1 MALKQHYQEFIQ
13 EMETDAKE
21 LTEQNQI
28 KSLEATKLALQRKL
42 ERNENET
49 KEILDLL
56 QQQRE
61 LLKNEQQQFE
71 QLTKEIEEYKQVE
84 ESVDPR

>member
-1 MALKQHYQEFIQ
+1 MKQHYQEFIQ

-42 ERNENET
+42 ERNEHET
-49 KEILDLL
+49 KEVFNLL
-56 QQQRE
+56 QQQKE
-61 LLKNEQQQFE
+61 LLKKEKLQLE
-71 QLTKEIEEYKQVE
+71 QLTKEIEDYKQVE
-84 ESVDPR
+84 QSVDPR

>member
-28 KSLEATKLALQRKL
+28 KSLESAKLALQRKL
-42 ERNENET
+42 ERNQSET
-49 KEILDLL
+49 KEVLDLL
-56 QQQRE
+56 KQQTEIVDTEMSQY
-61 LLKNEQQQFE
+61 E
-71 QLTKEIEEYKQVE
+71 QLNKEMEEYKKVE
-84 ESVDPR
+84 QSVDSR

>member
-42 ERNENET
+42 ERNEHET
-49 KEILDLL
+49 KEVFDLL
-56 QQQRE
+56 QQQKE
-61 LLKNEQQQFE
+61 LFKKEKLQLE
-71 QLTKEIEEYKQVE
+71 QLTKEIEDYKQVE
-84 ESVDPR
+84 QSVDPR